1 MKPIAVLL
9 AGLLAFALPAS
20 PAGRPSTAQAPA
32 AAPKLIVIIVVDQ
45 MRSQYFLDYRPLFTK
60 GFDRLLKEGA
70 WFRHGAYP
78 YLNTVT
84 CAGHSTIGT
93 GSFPYRH
100 GMILNAWYDRE
111 AGASDTCTEDA
122 SAPEVPIAA
131 ALEPLEGHSAA
142 RMLQPTMAER
152 LRKARGG
159 RSVALSL
166 KARSAITVAGRE
178 ADAIAWFD
186 DRGAWMTSRAYG
198 EPPAA
203 LAGFV
208 AANPPSQDLDKV
220 WKKSLPE
227 SAYQAPDDAREE
239 HPVVGWG
246 TSFPHPLRAPGGTAD
261 LGFYTRWQRSPYS
274 DDYLG
279 RMAAALVD
287 GLALGRGDRVD
298 FLSISFSALD
308 MAGHAYGPR
317 SHEVQDILVR
327 LDATLEQL
335 LDHLDDRLGRGRYVL
350 GLSADHGVSEIPEQT
365 ADGGRLS
372 AAALRGAIQ
381 KVLAAGLGPGDYV
394 SASHYTDQYL
404 TPAAAARLAAD
415 AGLRAATLAAL
426 RAVPGVEAAYYGPDL
441 GTPAARTSPDPTRR
455 AAALSYHPARS
466 GDLIVAPRPNWITS
480 TAAATHGTHHVYD
493 QRVPVILYGAGIT
506 PGTYDDPATPA
517 DLAPTLA
524 SLAGIPLGD
533 VDGQVLRPALRPP
546 GHRTAAP

>member
-1 MKPIAVLL
+1 MKSIATLLVLC
-9 AGLLAFALPAS
+9 LAFPLPAS
-20 PAGRPSTAQAPA
+20 PAARAAAREPA
-32 AAPKLIVIIVVDQ
+32 ASPKLIVIIVVDQ

-60 GFDRLLKEGA
+60 GFDRLLKQGA

-100 GMILNAWYDRE
+100 GMILNTWYDRE
-111 AGASDTCTEDA
+111 AGASDTCTGDA

-131 ALEPLEGHSAA
+131 ALEPLEGHSAV
-142 RMLQPTMAER
+142 RLLQPTMAEQ
-152 LRKARGG
+152 LRKAKGG

-166 KARSAITVAGRE
+166 KARSAVTIAGRE
-178 ADAIAWFD
+178 ADAVAWFD

-198 EPPAA
+198 APPAA
-203 LAGFV
+203 LTGFV
-208 AANPPSQDLDKV
+208 ADNPPSKDLDRV
-220 WKKSLPE
+220 WRKSLPE

-239 HPVVGWG
+239 QPVVGWG
-246 TSFPHPLRAPGGTAD
+246 ASFPHPLSAPGGTAD
-261 LGFYTRWQRSPYS
+261 VGFYTRWQRSPYS
-274 DDYLG
+274 DEYLG

-287 GLALGRGDRVD
+287 GLALGRRDGVD

-327 LDATLEQL
+327 LDATIERL
-335 LDHLDDRLGRGRYVL
+335 LDHLDERLGRDNYVL

-365 ADGGRLS
+365 ADGGRLT
-372 AAALRGAIQ
+372 AAALEGAIQ
-381 KVLAAGLGPGDYV
+381 HVLAGSLGPGDHV
-394 SASHYTDQYL
+394 AATHYTDLYL
-404 TPAAAARLAAD
+404 TPAAAARLAAEP
-415 AGLRAATLAAL
+415 GLRAATLAAL

-441 GTPAARTSPDPTRR
+441 ATAEARTAPDPTRR
-455 AAALSYHPARS
+455 AAALSYHPGRS

-524 SLAGIPLGD
+524 SLAGIRLAD
-533 VDGQVLRPALRPP
+533 VDGQVLGPALRRPA
-546 GHRTAAP
+546 HRTATQ